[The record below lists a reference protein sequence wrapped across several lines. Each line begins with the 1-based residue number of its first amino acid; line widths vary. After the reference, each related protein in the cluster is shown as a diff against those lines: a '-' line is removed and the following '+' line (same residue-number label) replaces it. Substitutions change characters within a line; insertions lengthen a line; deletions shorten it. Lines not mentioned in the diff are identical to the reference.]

1 MSNER
6 NRQHEQTGG
15 TGPDP
20 FSDGFSAGT
29 ALSEAQ
35 IQVIHGVHAH
45 SLPLLG
51 RTVGQAR
58 AELSERMNIA
68 PDAVAVIDGNTV
80 PEDTVLAE
88 GQVLTFVKHAGE
100 KGAS

>member
-6 NRQHEQTGG
+6 NRQHEQSGG
-15 TGPDP
+15 IGPDP
-20 FSDGFSAGT
+20 FSDGFASGT
-29 ALSEAQ
+29 AVADAQ

-45 SLPLLG
+45 SLPLAG

-58 AELSERMNIA
+58 SELSERMNIA

-80 PEDTVLAE
+80 PEDAVLTE

-100 KGAS
+100 KGTR